1 VMDTATL
8 LSKLRERDVKLWI
21 EEERL
26 KCSAPV
32 GALDPEMRAMLA
44 SRKEEIM
51 AFLRQAEARKNGPAA
66 IVPIK
71 PEGRR
76 LPLFAVSGHGGDVFW
91 LLALARHLDA
101 EQPVLGVQPP
111 GLDGSEPL
119 RSVEALARYEVE
131 QIRSYRPHG
140 PYLIAGHCAGG
151 TIAFEVAQQLT
162 SAGEEVALVALIGT
176 PYPTMFRQAPQLL
189 LRLRRHL
196 RALTTGSFA
205 ERKRYVVSRL
215 QGRLQMREEMA
226 GVSPAVMAARW
237 RVESATVEAV
247 RNYTPRHYANHIDL
261 FVTRDEWHRSDLWRA
276 VASTAREQSLGYFD
290 IDDLLLG
297 SQVEVLAKLLQDRL
311 TSAQNAID
319 HAGRAQAA
327 IAMKP
332 AVNFNLEQ
340 AS

>member
-1 VMDTATL
+1 MMDTATL

-21 EEERL
+21 EEGRL

-32 GALDPEMRAMLA
+32 GALEPEMRGMLT

-76 LPLFAVSGHGGDVFW
+76 SPLFAVSGHGGDV
-91 LLALARHLDA
+91 
-101 EQPVLGVQPP
+101 
-111 GLDGSEPL
+111 EPL

-205 ERKRYVVSRL
+205 ERKGYIVSRL
-215 QGRLQMREEMA
+215 QGRLQKRTALA

-319 HAGRAQAA
+319 HAGRAHASIA
-327 IAMKP
+327 IKP
-332 AVNFNLEQ
+332 TVDFNLEQ